1 MSVQA
6 MFYVKEI
13 NHRAT
18 NQADSVNV
26 EVKLA
31 AAFGGYLQG
40 LPEGN
45 GDWSKWTPSGELSMT
60 ITNPA
65 AIEQFE
71 IGAVYS
77 LNLLSF
83 QTPWLLKLPAK
94 SISNSSIPSAFR
106 FSKASLDEFGHRP
119 PCSARITKSKKRDFR
134 FRNRRLSFTCLP
146 CCLVDFQ
153 SPIALGILES
163 SIRPQIASNANP
175 VTQSTG
181 AAWVTAPPNASLSIT
196 PKSTAN

>member
-13 NHRAT
+13 NHRAI
-18 NQADSVNV
+18 NQADAVNV

-45 GDWSKWTPSGELSMT
+45 GDWSKWTPQGELAIT

-71 IGAVYS
+71 LGAVYR
-77 LNLLSF
+77 LTF
-83 QTPWLLKLPAK
+83 ERPDQ
-94 SISNSSIPSAFR
+94 SSTS
-106 FSKASLDEFGHRP
+106 E
-119 PCSARITKSKKRDFR
+119 RI
-134 FRNRRLSFTCLP
+134 
-146 CCLVDFQ
+146 
-153 SPIALGILES
+153 
-163 SIRPQIASNANP
+163 
-175 VTQSTG
+175 
-181 AAWVTAPPNASLSIT
+181 
-196 PKSTAN
+196 

>member
-18 NQADSVNV
+18 GQDDSVNV
-26 EVKLA
+26 EIKMA
-31 AAFGGYLQG
+31 AAFGGYLKG

-71 IGAVYS
+71 LGAVYS
-77 LNLLSF
+77 LTF
-83 QTPWLLKLPAK
+83 D
-94 SISNSSIPSAFR
+94 
-106 FSKASLDEFGHRP
+106 KA
-119 PCSARITKSKKRDFR
+119 
-134 FRNRRLSFTCLP
+134 
-146 CCLVDFQ
+146 
-153 SPIALGILES
+153 
-163 SIRPQIASNANP
+163 
-175 VTQSTG
+175 
-181 AAWVTAPPNASLSIT
+181 
-196 PKSTAN
+196 